1 MSALPYNRARICSL
15 RVQTL
20 VGDLSGGEKAAFPS
34 VPQRERDSS
43 HRPPTKSCA
52 RRGPGHQQRQR
63 RRRGGGPAKQEE
75 EAEGSARWAQGAEWT
90 ARDGGACSSGS
101 SSRKRHTIGS
111 VELRFQQQEPG
122 VWCGGDR
129 SKMLKVAAFVCVW
142 AAAWCSQAVV
152 AAAAAAA
159 AAATGAGGRSDSGN
173 FLDDKQWLTTISQ
186 YDKEV
191 GQWNKFR
198 DVDYALL
205 EISVLVAAK
214 NVNRDMEVRN
224 AITISMDDYFR
235 TWSPARP
242 FDQALDPAK
251 DPCLKMKCSRHKVC
265 VAQDQQTAVCISHRR
280 LTHSMKEAGLGHK
293 QWRVGPISSKC
304 KQCPAVYTSPVC
316 GSDGHAYSSQCKLEY
331 QACVSGKQISVK
343 CEGRCPCPSYKS
355 TSIGRTDKRVCS
367 DLEFREVANRLRD
380 WFKALHESG
389 IQKRT
394 RTVQRPERSRF
405 DTSILPICK
414 DSLGWM
420 FNRLDT
426 NYDLL
431 LDQSELGSIYLDK
444 NEQCTKAFF
453 NSCDT
458 YKDSLISN
466 NEWCYCFQRQ
476 QDPPCQTELSNIQKQ
491 QGGKKLL
498 EVTSDPSC
506 TKCCFH
512 DTLRGTSIFSGF

>member
-1 MSALPYNRARICSL
+1 
-15 RVQTL
+15 
-20 VGDLSGGEKAAFPS
+20 
-34 VPQRERDSS
+34 
-43 HRPPTKSCA
+43 
-52 RRGPGHQQRQR
+52 
-63 RRRGGGPAKQEE
+63 
-75 EAEGSARWAQGAEWT
+75 
-90 ARDGGACSSGS
+90 
-101 SSRKRHTIGS
+101 
-111 VELRFQQQEPG
+111 
-122 VWCGGDR
+122 
-129 SKMLKVAAFVCVW
+129 MLKVAAFVCVC
-142 AAAWCSQAVV
+142 AAAWCSPAL
-152 AAAAAAA
+152 AAAA
-159 AAATGAGGRSDSGN
+159 GGRPDSGN

-198 DVDYALL
+198 D
-205 EISVLVAAK
+205 
-214 NVNRDMEVRN
+214 
-224 AITISMDDYFR
+224 DDYFR
-235 TWSPARP
+235 TWSPGKP

-293 QWRVGPISSKC
+293 QWRGGPISSNC
-304 KQCPAVYTSPVC
+304 KQCPVVYTNPVC
-316 GSDGHAYSSQCKLEY
+316 GSDGHTYSSQCKLDY

-343 CEGRCPCPSYKS
+343 CEGRCPCPSDKS
-355 TSIGRTDKRVCS
+355 TNAGRNDRRVCS

-389 IQKRT
+389 IHNKKT
-394 RTVQRPERSRF
+394 RIVQRPERTRF

-444 NEQCTKAFF
+444 NEPCTRAFF

-498 EVTSDPSC
+498 AIDIETSGDFASGD
-506 TKCCFH
+506 FH
-512 DTLRGTSIFSGF
+512 EWTDDEDDEDEIMNDEDEIEDDDEDEGDDDVDDDDDRDGYI

>member
-1 MSALPYNRARICSL
+1 ML
-15 RVQTL
+15 
-20 VGDLSGGEKAAFPS
+20 KAA
-34 VPQRERDSS
+34 
-43 HRPPTKSCA
+43 A
-52 RRGPGHQQRQR
+52 
-63 RRRGGGPAKQEE
+63 
-75 EAEGSARWAQGAEWT
+75 
-90 ARDGGACSSGS
+90 
-101 SSRKRHTIGS
+101 
-111 VELRFQQQEPG
+111 L
-122 VWCGGDR
+122 
-129 SKMLKVAAFVCVW
+129 VCVC
-142 AAAWCSQAVV
+142 AAAWCSPAL
-152 AAAAAAA
+152 AAAAA
-159 AAATGAGGRSDSGN
+159 GGRADNGN

-198 DVDYALL
+198 D
-205 EISVLVAAK
+205 
-214 NVNRDMEVRN
+214 
-224 AITISMDDYFR
+224 DDYFR
-235 TWSPARP
+235 TWSPGKP

-265 VAQDQQTAVCISHRR
+265 VAQDQQTAVCVSHRR

-293 QWRVGPISSKC
+293 QWRGGPISSNC
-304 KQCPAVYTSPVC
+304 KQCPVVYTNPVC
-316 GSDGHAYSSQCKLEY
+316 GSDGHTYSSQCKLEY

-343 CEGRCPCPSYKS
+343 CEGRCPCPSDKS
-355 TSIGRTDKRVCS
+355 TNAGRSDRRVCS
-367 DLEFREVANRLRD
+367 DLEFREIANRLRD

-389 IQKRT
+389 IQNKKT
-394 RTVQRPERSRF
+394 RIVQRPERTRF

-444 NEQCTKAFF
+444 NEPCTRAFF

-476 QDPPCQTELSNIQKQ
+476 QGQYIPLCDEDGYYKPSQCHGSVGQCWCVDRYGN
-491 QGGKKLL
+491 
-498 EVTSDPSC
+498 EVTGSRTNGVAECAIDLETSGDFASGD
-506 TKCCFH
+506 FH
-512 DTLRGTSIFSGF
+512 DWTDDEDDDDEIMNDEDEIDDDDEDEGDDDVDGDDDHDGYI

>member
-1 MSALPYNRARICSL
+1 
-15 RVQTL
+15 
-20 VGDLSGGEKAAFPS
+20 
-34 VPQRERDSS
+34 
-43 HRPPTKSCA
+43 
-52 RRGPGHQQRQR
+52 
-63 RRRGGGPAKQEE
+63 
-75 EAEGSARWAQGAEWT
+75 
-90 ARDGGACSSGS
+90 
-101 SSRKRHTIGS
+101 
-111 VELRFQQQEPG
+111 
-122 VWCGGDR
+122 
-129 SKMLKVAAFVCVW
+129 MLKVAALVCVC
-142 AAAWCSQAVV
+142 AAAWCSPAL
-152 AAAAAAA
+152 AAAA
-159 AAATGAGGRSDSGN
+159 GGRPDSGN

-198 DVDYALL
+198 D
-205 EISVLVAAK
+205 
-214 NVNRDMEVRN
+214 EVE
-224 AITISMDDYFR
+224 DDYFR
-235 TWSPARP
+235 TWSPGKP

-265 VAQDQQTAVCISHRR
+265 VAQDQQTAVCLSHRR

-293 QWRVGPISSKC
+293 QWRGGPISSNC
-304 KQCPAVYTSPVC
+304 KQCPVVYTNPVC
-316 GSDGHAYSSQCKLEY
+316 GSDGHTYSSQCKLDY

-343 CEGRCPCPSYKS
+343 CEGRCPCPSDKS
-355 TSIGRTDKRVCS
+355 TNAGRNDRRVCS

-389 IQKRT
+389 IQNKKT
-394 RTVQRPERSRF
+394 RIVQRPERTRF

-444 NEQCTKAFF
+444 NEPCTRAFF

-498 EVTSDPSC
+498 AIDLETSGDFASGD
-506 TKCCFH
+506 FH
-512 DTLRGTSIFSGF
+512 EWTDDEDDEDEIMNDEDEIEDDDEDEGDDDVDDDDDHDGYI

>member
-1 MSALPYNRARICSL
+1 
-15 RVQTL
+15 
-20 VGDLSGGEKAAFPS
+20 
-34 VPQRERDSS
+34 
-43 HRPPTKSCA
+43 
-52 RRGPGHQQRQR
+52 
-63 RRRGGGPAKQEE
+63 
-75 EAEGSARWAQGAEWT
+75 
-90 ARDGGACSSGS
+90 
-101 SSRKRHTIGS
+101 
-111 VELRFQQQEPG
+111 
-122 VWCGGDR
+122 
-129 SKMLKVAAFVCVW
+129 MLKVAAFVCVC
-142 AAAWCSQAVV
+142 AAAWCSPAL
-152 AAAAAAA
+152 AAAAAA
-159 AAATGAGGRSDSGN
+159 GGRPDSGN

-198 DVDYALL
+198 D
-205 EISVLVAAK
+205 
-214 NVNRDMEVRN
+214 
-224 AITISMDDYFR
+224 DDYFR
-235 TWSPARP
+235 TWSPGKP

-265 VAQDQQTAVCISHRR
+265 VAQDQQTAVCISHRK

-293 QWRVGPISSKC
+293 QWRGGPISSNC
-304 KQCPAVYTSPVC
+304 KQCPVVYTNPVC
-316 GSDGHAYSSQCKLEY
+316 GSDGHTYSSQCKLDY

-343 CEGRCPCPSYKS
+343 CEGRCPCPSDKS
-355 TSIGRTDKRVCS
+355 TNAGRNDR
-367 DLEFREVANRLRD
+367 R
-380 WFKALHESG
+380 G
-389 IQKRT
+389 
-394 RTVQRPERSRF
+394 F

-444 NEQCTKAFF
+444 NEPCTRAFF

-476 QDPPCQTELSNIQKQ
+476 QDPPCQTELSDIQKQ

-498 EVTSDPSC
+498 GQYIPLCDEDGYYKPSQCHGSVGQCWCVDRYGNEVTGSRTNGAAECAIDLETSGDFASGD
-506 TKCCFH
+506 FH
-512 DTLRGTSIFSGF
+512 EWTDDEDDEDELMNDEDEIEDDDEDEGDDDVDDDDDHDGYI